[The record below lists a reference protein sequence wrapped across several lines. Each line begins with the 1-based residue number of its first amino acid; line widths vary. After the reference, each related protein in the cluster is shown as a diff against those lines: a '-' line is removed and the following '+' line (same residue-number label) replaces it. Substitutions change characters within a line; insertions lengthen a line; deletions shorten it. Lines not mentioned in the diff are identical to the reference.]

1 MLGRNFDKIKVPS
14 KQPINK
20 WMLFGLINEN
30 KITLYIQKHVS
41 LEILNVG
48 RQ

>member
-1 MLGRNFDKIKVPS
+1 MD
-14 KQPINK
+14 Q
-20 WMLFGLINEN
+20 LFGLINEN

-41 LEILNVG
+41 LENLNVG